1 MILSERHVRLP
12 VDLVLDR
19 PAARH
24 PLRESLG
31 RELLAQNMVLNVS
44 VVLTTP
50 CRVADHHAD
59 GVEARPTFPAWKC
72 FRRLA
77 DVAPT
82 RLLHTV
88 RLALFIAH
96 SNRRI
101 RRLVIEEFSEHL
113 LDPMPQHRLV
123 SFDVEDVGATMI
135 DDVLGHSRL
144 ATHGIDGHD
153 CSLKS
158 WYFQKFF
165 DGRDFVALRVGD
177 NLAEANRV
185 RRRLVTAY
193 VNRRLATC
201 LVEGASQGLP
211 VDRNLLTAGHLV
223 RGRDPAQQASLNLRG
238 LYRSKDRIEPVMRR
252 NAFPE
257 INDLAKRRSAV

>member
-1 MILSERHVRLP
+1 MLMAL
-12 VDLVLDR
+12 R
-19 PAARH
+19 PGQRSPAR
-24 PLRESLG
+24 
-31 RELLAQNMVLNVS
+31 
-44 VVLTTP
+44 
-50 CRVADHHAD
+50 
-59 GVEARPTFPAWKC
+59 KC

-82 RLLHTV
+82 RLLHAV

-101 RRLVIEEFSEHL
+101 RRLVIEEFCEHL
-113 LDPMPQHRLV
+113 LDPMPQHPLV

-135 DDVLGHSRL
+135 DDVLRHSRL
-144 ATHGIDGHD
+144 VAHGIDGHD

-158 WYFQKFF
+158 WHFQKFF

-177 NLAEANRV
+177 NLAEANLV

-201 LVEGASQGLP
+201 LVEVASQSLP
-211 VDRNLLTAGHLV
+211 VDRNL
-223 RGRDPAQQASLNLRG
+223 R
-238 LYRSKDRIEPVMRR
+238 
-252 NAFPE
+252 
-257 INDLAKRRSAV
+257 